1 MKQFLLLPLLL
12 CCSFLVWSHGYVESP
27 ASRAYQCKLKNNIDC
42 GPVQYEP
49 QSVEGLKGFPQQ
61 GPADGHLASAGI
73 ARFYPIDL
81 QETSRWKHNKI
92 NQSNVDFY
100 WRLTAVHKTSKWE
113 YFITN
118 PNWDASQPLSRS
130 QFNLTP
136 FCKVEKLEI
145 PEAQV
150 HHRCDLPKN
159 YNGYHVILAVWTI
172 SDTQNAFYQA
182 IDIDINYELLK

>member
-42 GPVQYEP
+42 GPVRYEP

-73 ARFYPIDL
+73 ERFYPIDL
-81 QETSRWKHNKI
+81 QETFRWKHNKI

-118 PNWDASQPLSRS
+118 PNWDSSQPLSRS

-145 PEAQV
+145 PEDQV